1 MIENEE
7 IMKTRR
13 IRTILLFLV
22 FTLPAMAQQ
31 KLSLTINQAIE
42 TGIQNSKALRTSQFK
57 VDAADARA
65 SEMNTLRLPSL
76 KVNGSYTRLSTV
88 DPTIIPFPASGI
100 VDDPATGH
108 VTLIPTLYQFGANLV
123 NSYGVKATLQ
133 QPLFTG
139 GKISG
144 ASNAADYLS
153 DATKEDY
160 KKDKADILYTIKAA
174 YWNLYRAN
182 EFKRFVDENVN
193 QIKSHA
199 KDAEN
204 LMKQGMLT
212 SNDLM
217 KVQVQLSDA
226 LVRQIDA
233 TNGVKMAMY
242 ALNNTLGLPLGTEI
256 ELASTIQIGDRAWDP
271 ADQLVELALTK
282 RPDVLGMNAR
292 VEAGSSGLTSAR
304 GGWWPQIYLIGN
316 YNYMRPNPRIFPTVD
331 QFDKTWDVTL
341 SVSFDIWNWWQT
353 GYQANQAQA
362 QLAQAQ
368 EGLSMIKDGVMLEV
382 TQSYLGVN
390 QAKERKAVSEEG
402 VKQAEENYR
411 VMDDKYKLG
420 MTQNSELLDAEVM
433 LLQAKLNLTQSLVD
447 YELSMARLSKAIGE

>member
-1 MIENEE
+1 
-7 IMKTRR
+7 MKTRR

-271 ADQLVELALTK
+271 ANQLVEQALSK

-292 VEAGSSGLTSAR
+292 VEAGASGLTSAR

>member
-1 MIENEE
+1 
-7 IMKTRR
+7 MKTRR
-13 IRTILLFLV
+13 IITILLILAFA
-22 FTLPAMAQQ
+22 LPVMAQQ
-31 KLSLTINQAIE
+31 KLSLTINQAVE

-88 DPTIIPFPASGI
+88 DPTVIPFPASGI

-108 VTLIPTLYQFGANLV
+108 VTLIPTFYQFGANLV

-160 KKDKADILYTIKAA
+160 KKDKADILYNIKAS

-271 ADQLVELALTK
+271 ADQLVEQALNK

-292 VEAGSSGLTSAR
+292 VEAGASGLTSAR

-331 QFDKTWDVTL
+331 QFDKTWDVTV

-368 EGLSMIKDGVMLEV
+368 EGLSMVKDGVMLEV

-390 QAKERKAVSEEG
+390 QAKERKTVSEQG

-420 MTQNSELLDAEVM
+420 VAPNSELLDAEVM

>member
-1 MIENEE
+1 MINK
-7 IMKTRR
+7 I
-13 IRTILLFLV
+13 ILISIALV
-22 FTLPAMAQQ
+22 MCVGLMPAQQ
-31 KLSLTINQAIE
+31 KKTLTIEEAIE
-42 TGIQNSKALRTSQFK
+42 IGMENSKVLRTSQFK
-57 VDAADARA
+57 VDAADARS
-65 SEMNTLRLPSL
+65 SEMNTLGLPSL
-76 KVNGSYTRLSTV
+76 KFNGTYTRLSAV
-88 DPTIIPFPASGI
+88 DPTVIPFPASGI
-100 VDDPATGH
+100 VDNDPNPGH
-108 VTLIPTLYQFGANLV
+108 VSLIPTLYQFGANLV
-123 NSYGVKATLQ
+123 NSYGIKATIQ
-133 QPLFTG
+133 QPLYTG

-144 ASNAADYLS
+144 AANAAEYIY

-160 KKDKADILYTIKAA
+160 KKDKAEILYNIKVA

-182 EFKRFVDENVN
+182 EFNRFVDENVS

-226 LVRQIDA
+226 LVRQIDGV
-233 TNGVKMAMY
+233 NGVKMAMY
-242 ALNNTLGLPLGTEI
+242 VLNNTLGLPLQTEI
-256 ELASTIQIGDRAWDP
+256 ELASTIQISDRTWDK
-271 ADQLVELALTK
+271 ADQLVEQALKK

-292 VEAGSSGLTSAR
+292 VEAGESGLTSAR

-331 QFDKTWDVTL
+331 EFDKTWDVTL

-382 TQSYLGVN
+382 TQSYLSVN
-390 QAKERKAVSEEG
+390 QAKERKTVSEQG
-402 VKQAEENYR
+402 VRQAEENYR
-411 VMDDKYKLG
+411 VMNDKYKLG
-420 MTQNSELLDAEVM
+420 VAPNSELLDAEVL

>member
-1 MIENEE
+1 
-7 IMKTRR
+7 MKTRR
-13 IRTILLFLV
+13 IITILLFLA
-22 FTLPAMAQQ
+22 FELPAMAQQ
-31 KLSLTINQAIE
+31 KLSLTINQAVE

-88 DPTIIPFPASGI
+88 DPTVIPFPASGI

-160 KKDKADILYTIKAA
+160 KKDKADILYNIKAA

-193 QIKSHA
+193 QIKSHT

-233 TNGVKMAMY
+233 TNGAKMAMY

-271 ADQLVELALTK
+271 ADQLVEQALIK

-316 YNYMRPNPRIFPTVD
+316 YNYMRPNPRIYPTVD
-331 QFDKTWDVTL
+331 RFDKTWDVTL

-368 EGLSMIKDGVMLEV
+368 EGLSIIKDGVMLEV

-390 QAKERKAVSEEG
+390 QAKERKTVSEEG